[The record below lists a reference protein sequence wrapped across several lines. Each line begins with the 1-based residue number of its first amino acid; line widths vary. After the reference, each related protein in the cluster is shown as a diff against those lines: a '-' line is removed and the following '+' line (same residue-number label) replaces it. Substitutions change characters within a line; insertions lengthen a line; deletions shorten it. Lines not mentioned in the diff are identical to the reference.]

1 MPKPDKNGTTPVPS
15 TLPASLVKA
24 LPTAALMLKHA
35 AEIAKLVPKMKGEL
49 EAAHAHG
56 AVQLARAYVVFH
68 RLMERLDETLEPLS
82 HDDPEKPGL
91 FELYKRKLLPEVFE
105 VEGVKSIPLAEGY
118 RVGTASTFRASIRK
132 GMKDTAYNWLR
143 GNQLGDIITTTVN
156 ASTLSSAAKK
166 LMEDQNKELPNDL
179 FNVAMVPTTSVTKV

>member
-1 MPKPDKNGTTPVPS
+1 MAKPNTNGTPVPS
-15 TLPASLVKA
+15 TLPASLIKA
-24 LPTAALMLKHA
+24 LPTAALMIKHA
-35 AEIAKLVPKMKGEL
+35 TEIAKLLPKLEKEL
-49 EAAHAHG
+49 QASHKHG
-56 AVQLARAYVVFH
+56 AVQLARAYTVFH
-68 RLMERLDETLEPLS
+68 RLIERLDETLEPLS

-118 RVGTASTFRASIRK
+118 RVGTSCTFRASIRK
-132 GMKDTAYNWLR
+132 GMKDPAYTWLR

-166 LMEDQNKELPNDL
+166 LMEDDNKELPEEL